1 MSFDRINA
9 TFRSLRFRLML
20 LNAIVVL
27 LASMGTLIGLRAGMR
42 FALVHELDQILSE
55 DLEEI
60 ELDLAAAGAP
70 NSSPLSSQLDRKA
83 RGHVEHRWFVQI
95 RDMTAITTA
104 IEGKKGSDAS
114 IDRLAPSGILWQS
127 INVPSELEH
136 SSIEATVPM
145 TVEGYRLFDRI
156 GKLSDNSPVRIRV
169 GASMNLIDRDL
180 TLIDR
185 IIGIAFGLGL
195 VIAPL
200 GGYWLAG
207 RVTRPLATIINT
219 ADRLRP
225 EELNERLPMRGT
237 GDELDHLSHTLNLLL
252 DRIANFLQQRKDF
265 LANAAHELRTPLA
278 ALRSTAEVAM
288 RSQRSAQ
295 EYQELLGTIVEE
307 SESLELLVNQ
317 LLLLAETEAD
327 AETLMMTGEPVA
339 LVELIERSCDMFVGV
354 AESRSIELRY
364 QIIRS
369 SIVKGNRH
377 HLRQVINNLI
387 DNSLKFTPAG
397 GKVDLTL
404 DIDMSNTMA
413 CFSVQD
419 TGVGIAIDEKPRLFD
434 RFYRGDRSRRRDAVT
449 RGTGLGLSICQAI
462 IKGHGGT
469 LSIESQIGRGSCF
482 LVSLPIYQPS
492 ARQDEIT
499 CFTANGSGPSE

>member
-1 MSFDRINA
+1 
-9 TFRSLRFRLML
+9 ML

-70 NSSPLSSQLDRKA
+70 NSSTLSAQLDRKA
-83 RGHVEHRWFVQI
+83 RGHVQHRWFVQI
-95 RDMTAITTA
+95 RGMKPITAALEGKGITDPA
-104 IEGKKGSDAS
+104 IENSVPAKS
-114 IDRLAPSGILWQS
+114 LWQS
-127 INVPSELEH
+127 VNVPTELEFGP
-136 SSIEATVPM
+136 IEATVPI
-145 TVEGYRLFDRI
+145 TVGGYRLLDRI
-156 GKLSDNSPVRIRV
+156 GKLSDNSAVRIRV

-180 TLIDR
+180 TLIDQ

-219 ADRLRP
+219 ANRLRP
-225 EELNERLPMRGT
+225 EELSERLPMRGT

-278 ALRSTAEVAM
+278 ALRSTAEVAL

-327 AETLMMTGEPVA
+327 KETLMLTGEPVA
-339 LVELIERSCDMFVGV
+339 IVELIERSCDMFVGV
-354 AESRSIELRY
+354 AESRSIELGYKIVRP
-364 QIIRS
+364 S
-369 SIVKGNRH
+369 MVKGNRH

-397 GKVDLTL
+397 GKVIITL
-404 DIDMSNTMA
+404 DVDMSTAMA
-413 CFSVQD
+413 CLSVQD
-419 TGVGIAIDEKPRLFD
+419 NGVGIAINEKPRLFD

-462 IKGHGGT
+462 VKGHGGT
-469 LSIESQIGRGSCF
+469 LSVESQIGQGSCF
-482 LVSLPIYQPS
+482 LVSLPQYHPT
-492 ARQDEIT
+492 E
-499 CFTANGSGPSE
+499 

>member
-1 MSFDRINA
+1 MNFGKIKS
-9 TFRSLRFRLML
+9 TLRSLRFRLML

-27 LASMGTLIGLRAGMR
+27 LASMGTLVGLRAGMK

-60 ELDLAAAGAP
+60 ELALAVTGNP
-70 NSSPLSSQLDRKA
+70 TSSSLFEQLDRKA
-83 RGHVEHRWFVQI
+83 RGHIQHRWFVQI
-95 RDMTAITTA
+95 RDMRSIITSLNDSSDKGPTSVPSTAD
-104 IEGKKGSDAS
+104 KH
-114 IDRLAPSGILWQS
+114 LWQS
-127 INVPSELEH
+127 VNVPRELEH
-136 SSIEATVPM
+136 SPSEATVPM
-145 TVEGYRLFDRI
+145 TVKGYRLLDRI
-156 GKLSDNSPVRIRV
+156 AKLSDDLPVRIRV
-169 GASMNLIDRDL
+169 GASMSLIDRDL

-195 VIAPL
+195 VIAPF

-207 RVTRPLATIINT
+207 RVTHPLATMINT

-225 EELNERLPMRGT
+225 EELSERLPIRGT
-237 GDELDHLSHTLNLLL
+237 GDELDHLSHTFNLLL
-252 DRIANFLQQRKDF
+252 DRIASFLKQKRDF

-278 ALRSTAEVAM
+278 ALRSTTEVAL
-288 RSQRSAQ
+288 RSQRTTR

-307 SESLELLVNQ
+307 SESLEVLVNQ

-327 AETLMMTGEPVA
+327 TETLMLTGEPVA
-339 LVELIERSCDMFVGV
+339 LADLIERSCDMFVGV

-364 QIIRS
+364 QIVHPS
-369 SIVKGNRH
+369 MVKGNRH

-397 GKVDLTL
+397 GKVNITL
-404 DIDMSNTMA
+404 DVDLLTKSA

-419 TGVGIAIDEKPRLFD
+419 TGVGIASDEKPQLFD
-434 RFYRGDRSRRRDAVT
+434 RFYRGDHSRRRDTVT

-462 IKGHGGT
+462 VKGHGGT
-469 LSIESQIGRGSCF
+469 LTIESQVGHGSCF
-482 LVSLPIYQPS
+482 HVSLPQYQPH
-492 ARQDEIT
+492 E
-499 CFTANGSGPSE
+499 

>member
-9 TFRSLRFRLML
+9 TLRSLRFRLML

-60 ELDLAAAGAP
+60 ELDLAEAGSP
-70 NSSPLSSQLDRKA
+70 NSSILSSQLNRKA
-83 RGHVEHRWFVQI
+83 RGHVQHRWFVQI
-95 RDMTAITTA
+95 RDMNPITTA
-104 IEGKKGSDAS
+104 LEGNESTDPAIEK
-114 IDRLAPSGILWQS
+114 LAPAKNLWQS
-127 INVPSELEH
+127 VNVPTELEFGP
-136 SSIEATVPM
+136 IEATVPK
-145 TVEGYRLFDRI
+145 TVGGYRLLDRI
-156 GKLSDNSPVRIRV
+156 GKLSDNSAVRIRV

-180 TLIDR
+180 TLIDQ

-200 GGYWLAG
+200 GGFWLAG

-225 EELNERLPMRGT
+225 EELSERLPMRGT

-278 ALRSTAEVAM
+278 ALRSTAEVAL

-327 AETLMMTGEPVA
+327 TETLMLTGEPVA
-339 LVELIERSCDMFVGV
+339 MVELIERSCDMFVGV
-354 AESRSIELRY
+354 AESRSIELSYKIVRP
-364 QIIRS
+364 

-397 GKVDLTL
+397 GRVFITL
-404 DIDMSNTMA
+404 DVDMSTTMA

-462 IKGHGGT
+462 VKGHGGT
-469 LSIESQIGRGSCF
+469 LSVESQIGQGSCF
-482 LVSLPIYQPS
+482 LVSLPQYHPTEKG
-492 ARQDEIT
+492 A
-499 CFTANGSGPSE
+499 

>member
-1 MSFDRINA
+1 
-9 TFRSLRFRLML
+9 
-20 LNAIVVL
+20 
-27 LASMGTLIGLRAGMR
+27 
-42 FALVHELDQILSE
+42 
-55 DLEEI
+55 
-60 ELDLAAAGAP
+60 
-70 NSSPLSSQLDRKA
+70 
-83 RGHVEHRWFVQI
+83 
-95 RDMTAITTA
+95 
-104 IEGKKGSDAS
+104 
-114 IDRLAPSGILWQS
+114 
-127 INVPSELEH
+127 
-136 SSIEATVPM
+136 
-145 TVEGYRLFDRI
+145 
-156 GKLSDNSPVRIRV
+156 
-169 GASMNLIDRDL
+169 
-180 TLIDR
+180 
-185 IIGIAFGLGL
+185 
-195 VIAPL
+195 
-200 GGYWLAG
+200 
-207 RVTRPLATIINT
+207 
-219 ADRLRP
+219 
-225 EELNERLPMRGT
+225 
-237 GDELDHLSHTLNLLL
+237 
-252 DRIANFLQQRKDF
+252 
-265 LANAAHELRTPLA
+265 
-278 ALRSTAEVAM
+278 
-288 RSQRSAQ
+288 
-295 EYQELLGTIVEE
+295 
-307 SESLELLVNQ
+307 
-317 LLLLAETEAD
+317 
-327 AETLMMTGEPVA
+327 
-339 LVELIERSCDMFVGV
+339 MFVGV

>member
-9 TFRSLRFRLML
+9 TLRSLRFRLML

-60 ELDLAAAGAP
+60 ELDLAEAGSP
-70 NSSPLSSQLDRKA
+70 NSSILSSQLNRKA
-83 RGHVEHRWFVQI
+83 RGHVQHRWFVQI
-95 RDMTAITTA
+95 RDMNPITTA
-104 IEGKKGSDAS
+104 LEGNESTDPAIEK
-114 IDRLAPSGILWQS
+114 LAPAKNLWQS
-127 INVPSELEH
+127 VNVPTELEFGP
-136 SSIEATVPM
+136 IEATVPK
-145 TVEGYRLFDRI
+145 TVGGYRLLDRI
-156 GKLSDNSPVRIRV
+156 GKLSDNSAVRIRV

-180 TLIDR
+180 TLIDQ

-200 GGYWLAG
+200 GGFWLAG

-225 EELNERLPMRGT
+225 EELSERLPMRGT

-278 ALRSTAEVAM
+278 ALRSTAEVAL

-317 LLLLAETEAD
+317 LLLLAETESD
-327 AETLMMTGEPVA
+327 IETLMLTGEPVA
-339 LVELIERSCDMFVGV
+339 MVGLIERSCDMFVGV

-364 QIIRS
+364 KIVRPS
-369 SIVKGNRH
+369 MVKGNRH

-397 GKVDLTL
+397 GKVIITL
-404 DIDMSNTMA
+404 DVDMSTTMA
-413 CFSVQD
+413 CLSVQD

-462 IKGHGGT
+462 VKGHGGT
-469 LSIESQIGRGSCF
+469 LSVESQIGKGSCF
-482 LVSLPIYQPS
+482 LVSLPIFES
-492 ARQDEIT
+492 
-499 CFTANGSGPSE
+499 S